1 MSSKIYRI
9 RYLLVANRDLVKIID
24 YIKADNP
31 VAASELLKKIDE
43 SVSRLASMP
52 HSGKIPDDTR
62 LESMGYRILVV
73 SNYLVFYVVTGNTV
87 EIRRV
92 LHGKRNYSFLL

>member
-9 RYLLVANRDLVKIID
+9 QYLSVANRDLIEIMD
-24 YIKADNP
+24 YTKADNP
-31 VAASELLKKIDE
+31 VAASELLNKIDE

-52 HSGKIPDDTR
+52 HSGKTPDDSR
-62 LESMGYRILVV
+62 LKSMGYRIIVIG
-73 SNYLVFYVVTGNTV
+73 NYLVFYVVTGNKV

>member
-1 MSSKIYRI
+1 MSSKVYRI
-9 RYLLVANRDLVKIID
+9 QYLSVANRDLLEIVD

-31 VAASELLKKIDE
+31 VAASALLDKIDV

-52 HSGKIPDDTR
+52 HSGKTPDDAR
-62 LESMGYRILVV
+62 LKAMGYQIIVV
-73 SNYLVFYVVTGNTV
+73 GNYLVFYVVTDNNV

>member
-1 MSSKIYRI
+1 MYRI
-9 RYLLVANRDLVKIID
+9 QYLSVANRDLIEIMD

-31 VAASELLKKIDE
+31 VAASELLNKIDE

-52 HSGKIPDDTR
+52 LSGKIPDDSR
-62 LESMGYRILVV
+62 LKSMGYRILVIG
-73 SNYLVFYVVTGNTV
+73 NYLVFYVVTGNKV